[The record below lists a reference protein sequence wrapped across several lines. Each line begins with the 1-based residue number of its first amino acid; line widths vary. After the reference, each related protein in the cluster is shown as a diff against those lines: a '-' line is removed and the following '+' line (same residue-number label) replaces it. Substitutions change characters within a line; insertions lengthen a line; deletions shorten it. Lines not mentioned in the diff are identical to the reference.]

1 MIIQT
6 LDIKDNCTGI
16 FYKNSFLFDNFEK
29 AINNSNVAWK
39 HSPLLEDE
47 KYEYLFLHLKGEDLS
62 PYAFDSEMY
71 EEYLLKMESHAKA
84 VKTARIELDDLC
96 FFDIMP
102 EKQLLKWFSIR
113 RQCLD
118 RLHQAEIKPTDYD
131 ILHKAHVLT
140 TEISHNKIKFADK
153 SGRVK
158 YNIFG
163 SATGRLTTLKS
174 SIPVLTLKKEQRSQ
188 LVPNNDMFLDLDVNA
203 AELRTLLALSGQEQ
217 PDIDLH
223 EWNAAE
229 LFNNSLSRSEAKQR
243 MFAWLYNPAAIDE
256 SLEQCYNREIFR
268 DFFSA
273 EDQLVTTPF
282 GRKLYVEE
290 KKAQNYLLQSTTSD
304 IVIENAYKI
313 MKLLKN
319 RKSNVAFTLHD
330 SVVLDF
336 AKEDRDLVMEI
347 KEIFE
352 TNMFGRFLS
361 TIQIGKNFGDMKEL
375 KL

>member
-6 LDIKDNCTGI
+6 LDIKDNCTGV
-16 FYKNSFLFDNFEK
+16 FVENSFLFNNFDNTIK
-29 AINNSNVAWK
+29 QAKLAWK
-39 HSPLLEDE
+39 HSPVFDDE
-47 KYEYLFLHLKGEDLS
+47 KIEYLYVYLKGNDLS

-71 EEYLLKMESHAKA
+71 EEYKLKMESHAKA
-84 VKTARIELDDLC
+84 AKVAKVQLEDLC
-96 FFDIMP
+96 FFDIIP
-102 EKQLLKWFSIR
+102 EHQLLKWFSIR
-113 RQCLD
+113 GQCMNK
-118 RLHQAEIKPTDYD
+118 LHRAKSRPTDYS
-131 ILHKAHVLT
+131 ILHKAHVLA
-140 TEISHNKIKFADK
+140 TEISHNKIKFGTEF
-153 SGRVK
+153 GRVR

-163 SATGRLTTLKS
+163 SATGRLTTLKNS
-174 SIPVLTLKKEQRSQ
+174 VPVLTLKKEQRSQ
-188 LVPNNDMFLDLDVNA
+188 LTPNNDMFLDLDINA

-223 EWNAAE
+223 EWNASE
-229 LFNNSLSRSEAKQR
+229 LFNSSLSRSEAKQR
-243 MFAWLYNPAAIDE
+243 MFAWLYNPVAIDE

-319 RKSNVAFTLHD
+319 RRSNIAFTLHD
-330 SVVLDF
+330 SVILDF
-336 AKEDRDLVMEI
+336 AKEDHDLVREI
-347 KEIFE
+347 KETFE
-352 TNMFGRFLS
+352 TNRYGRFLS
-361 TIQIGKNFGDMKEL
+361 TIKIGKNFGEMRDL
-375 KL
+375 VL